1 MIGWL
6 LSTKLGRGL
15 IAVLSFVAFIITFG
29 MVQRREGAKLDEAK
43 RIRNDA
49 KKRKEADEAANDLRG
64 ADRDELNERLHDN
77 DGRW

>member
-6 LSTKLGRGL
+6 LSTKLGRVLTSGL
-15 IAVLSFVAFIITFG
+15 FFVAFIITFG